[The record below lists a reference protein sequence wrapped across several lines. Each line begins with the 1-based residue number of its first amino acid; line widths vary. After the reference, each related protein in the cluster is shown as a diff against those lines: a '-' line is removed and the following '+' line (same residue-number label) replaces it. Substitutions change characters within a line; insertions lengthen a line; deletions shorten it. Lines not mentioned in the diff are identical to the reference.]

1 MDVLGLGIQLCKRA
15 KQLFLGLLDD
25 YSGAAAAYSLRKLSR
40 GYSGPIVRVRRDG
53 DADGITNERDF
64 TSTKQIADWVNGKLE
79 TTLPAD
85 VATSAAAYSLRK
97 VKAGYTGDAV
107 RIRRSSDDVEVNVAF
122 DTTGVVSAN
131 SAITNIPEEFLSN
144 DFTDGWVEE
153 AGATIVDSNTFTTSA
168 NAQGISLAVANGTK
182 LKITVAG
189 TATGASYRIYDWS
202 DGGIKATLSGTF
214 STTVEFTTVGNQSK
228 IYFRSTGAGT
238 LDVTSLTIEVINDAG
253 GDTTATTLGGFLT
266 ESVNIY
272 ASDYSAG
279 VDGWTTTGNGNL
291 AGDIDG
297 IGGRDDNL
305 RFTSAVSDVDVFSYH
320 RRNNVLELGQKYN
333 VTFDFYIPSSNSRL
347 DQIKEIVV
355 GGQTINLS
363 SFTALDQWVSVS
375 VTNTTGATTNL
386 ILIRWEDSSES
397 GDATGD
403 VAYIRNVSINAV
415 GHKAFVQTW
424 YDQSGS
430 GNHATQDTSGN
441 QPKIAEAGALLDD
454 IDFAG
459 DAYLQTTS
467 LQEQVPVSFF
477 CVNRF
482 DSTLTGFRPFLG
494 NGILDGF
501 STGYGMYY
509 HDPSNTFRTQ
519 VRIPSVSD
527 NVDNTATT
535 IGDSSQLT
543 TAFITA
549 STVTSFYNGAN
560 ESSGTNNQGAITP
573 NRTLT
578 IGGSETGGTPAVTR
592 FFNGGISE
600 IVLYSTDQSTN
611 RFKIESNINNY
622 YGIYTAS
629 HNGFVHTWYDQSG
642 NSNHAT
648 QDTLEDEQPTIVSAG
663 SLLADGIDFDGV
675 DDKLNF
681 TALSASDLS
690 IFSVVTFD
698 SVAGQ
703 ERIIGPQSGA
713 NEGFGI
719 GNATTGFFRGS
730 GGAANSPALNA
741 TISADTATLYSLI
754 RASNT
759 GTFFTDSTA
768 SATFSNTD
776 TFAGASLGGA
786 TNPVDGSLKEII
798 IYTSDQTANR
808 SGIESNIADHYGITL
823 P

>member
-53 DADGITNERDF
+53 DADGATNERDF
-64 TSTKQIADWVNGKLE
+64 NSTNQIADWVNGKLE

-85 VATSAAAYSLRK
+85 VATSSAAFSLRK
-97 VKAGYTGDAV
+97 VKAGYTGNAV
-107 RIRRSSDDVEVNVAF
+107 RIRRASDDVEVNVAF

-131 SAITNIPEEFLSN
+131 SAITNVPEEFLSN
-144 DFTDGWVEE
+144 DFTNGWVEE

-168 NAQGISLAVANGTK
+168 NAQGISLAVANGKK
-182 LKITVAG
+182 LKIIVAG

-214 STTVEFTTVGNQSK
+214 STTVEFTTVGNQNK

-266 ESVNIY
+266 ESVNTY

-355 GGQTINLS
+355 GGPTIDLS

-375 VTNTTGATTNL
+375 VTTTIGATTNL

-415 GHKAFVQTW
+415 GHNAFVHTW

-430 GNHATQDTSGN
+430 GNNATQDATDD
-441 QPKIAEAGALLDD
+441 QPKIAEAGAVITTLGKPAINFAVGQLLFTDSL
-454 IDFAG
+454 IVSLSTNSASAFAVSS
-459 DAYLQTTS
+459 QTTLS
-467 LQEQVPVSFF
+467 TTTSYVLQEPDSNISSNFILGGVANGGVLW
-477 CVNRF
+477 VNGTEFGTMQTGRTLSGF
-482 DSTLTGFRPFLG
+482 DWNQSTFQAH
-494 NGILDGF
+494 I
-501 STGYGMYY
+501 
-509 HDPSNTFRTQ
+509 
-519 VRIPSVSD
+519 
-527 NVDNTATT
+527 
-535 IGDSSQLT
+535 
-543 TAFITA
+543 
-549 STVTSFYNGAN
+549 NGAA
-560 ESSGTNNQGAITP
+560 SGASGTALVNAEFG
-573 NRTLT
+573 NRTG
-578 IGGSETGGTPAVTR
+578 IGGFG
-592 FFNGGISE
+592 GGIGRFQGFMQE
-600 IVLYSTDQSTN
+600 IITYKSDQSTN

-642 NSNHAT
+642 NSNDAT
-648 QDTLEDEQPTIVSAG
+648 QDTQENDQPKIVSAG

-741 TISADTATLYSLI
+741 TILVDTTTLYSLI

-768 SATFSNTD
+768 SATFSNSD

-808 SGIESNIADHYGITL
+808 SGIESNIADEYGITL